1 MTELKIVLGGMAILL
16 IVRESETFY
25 LKSTTTNLWESKM
38 SYTKNEVA
46 LETLI
51 SNINNQFYYIG
62 EEDDKV
68 APIDVKKFTEH
79 CVAFIDSLEIEK

>member
-1 MTELKIVLGGMAILL
+1 
-16 IVRESETFY
+16 
-25 LKSTTTNLWESKM
+25 M
-38 SYTKNEVA
+38 SYTKNEIA

-79 CVAFIDSLEIEK
+79 CVAFIDSLEVEKWLVIENTTTTFVDF

>member
-1 MTELKIVLGGMAILL
+1 MKIAMLILTEIGRMYTNNETALL
-16 IVRESETFY
+16 
-25 LKSTTTNLWESKM
+25 
-38 SYTKNEVA
+38 
-46 LETLI
+46 TLI

-79 CVAFIDSLEIEK
+79 CVAFIDSLEIEQ